1 MIKRFINF
9 LFSIFGFQV
18 KRVDKSTANEIG
30 KWEWIGKFPINT
42 IIDVGANQGQF
53 AEKILKVFP
62 KGALYCFE
70 PLPDVF
76 SQLRV
81 NFGNRKNV
89 HLYNFGLG
97 EKDEEV
103 VIFNNEYSP
112 SSSLLEML
120 DLHKKNFDFAVKT
133 SPRSISIKRLDDF
146 ADEFSQRPILI
157 KIDVQGY
164 EMQVIKGGEE
174 VIGEADIIIIETT
187 FQRLYKDQP
196 LFNDIYEYFTKRG
209 FYYAGNIEQL
219 LSPVDKKILQ
229 ADAIF
234 IKSAK

>member
-1 MIKRFINF
+1 MIKRFINI
-9 LFSIFGFQV
+9 LFSRFGFQV
-18 KRVDKSTANEIG
+18 KRVDKSIAKEIE
-30 KWEWIGKFPINT
+30 KWEWIGKFSINT

-62 KGALYCFE
+62 KGMLYCFE

-76 SQLRV
+76 NQLRI
-81 NFGNRKNV
+81 NFGDKKNV

-103 VIFNNEYSP
+103 MIFNNEYSP

-120 DLHKKNFDFAVKT
+120 DLHKKNFNFAVKT
-133 SPRSISIKRLDDF
+133 SPKTISIKRLD
-146 ADEFSQRPILI
+146 EFEAELTQKPILI

-164 EMQVIKGGEE
+164 EMQVLRGGEK
-174 VIGEADIIIIETT
+174 VIEEAEIIIIETT
-187 FQRLYKDQP
+187 FQQLYKDQP

-219 LSPVDKKILQ
+219 LSPIDKHILQ